1 MNRIL
6 AIALS
11 TAIAL
16 AAPAAASAAVQ
27 IDFHKWTVTTQ
38 NGKEHRV
45 SPGGTFKRCGRK
57 VTRLTATY
65 DYDGAT
71 PGQSYKQ
78 IWSLDGSDI
87 LKTTGTFKHEHST
100 VKVSLFKKS
109 GNPIDDGKYRLRLR
123 KSGKGL
129 GSSTVKIRPGS
140 DC

>member
-1 MNRIL
+1 MQEDFSHTWPGKASLTRRPGSDRCGRVNRIL

-71 PGQSYKQ
+71 PGQS
-78 IWSLDGSDI
+78 
-87 LKTTGTFKHEHST
+87 
-100 VKVSLFKKS
+100 
-109 GNPIDDGKYRLRLR
+109 
-123 KSGKGL
+123 
-129 GSSTVKIRPGS
+129 
-140 DC
+140 